1 MDDLSAIGF
10 DIVGY
15 GCTTCIGNSG
25 PLPERVA
32 RRAGWPGPARGHPV
46 GQPELPRPRASGSGA
61 GVPGVAATCD
71 RLCAGRRRRARPG
84 RRAAGRR
91 RRRRAGP
98 AARHLAQGRGNP
110 GLSGRRP
117 GRRRF
122 RARLPGG
129 AGQPRLACAG
139 GALGHA
145 LSMAAGLHHPAPSA
159 LRGAGRRQPARPL
172 HGPSAAGA
180 GRRRHHRPH
189 LASQRHSARQPGGRF
204 PGGARRRPTRPECSR
219 RVAATGK

>member
-25 PLPERVA
+25 PLPDRVA

-145 LSMAAGLHHPAPSA
+145 LSW
-159 LRGAGRRQPARPL
+159 RPDSTIL
-172 HGPSAAGA
+172 
-180 GRRRHHRPH
+180 
-189 LASQRHSARQPGGRF
+189 
-204 PGGARRRPTRPECSR
+204 RRPPFAALDAGSLLGQYTAHPLLVLGDDVTTDHISPASAIPPDSLVADFLAARGEDR
-219 RVAATGK
+219 RDLNVSPRAGATGK